1 MSSFKEGGE
10 FMKWLR
16 VFWNVI
22 SSESVMEPLIIILV
36 GYALQVYKRNRKYQV
51 IADTTVD
58 IVDYIEEHYKE
69 WGIKG
74 DQKMEKFIEL
84 FVEEYK
90 KAIGRV
96 PKGEELQT
104 ARLRAEAH
112 VQRVRRG
119 DLAHPRNRKVA

>member
-1 MSSFKEGGE
+1 
-10 FMKWLR
+10 MKWLK

-22 SSESVMEPLIIILV
+22 TSDAVMEPLIIILV
-36 GYALQVYKRNRKYQV
+36 GYALQVYQRNRRYQI

-74 DQKMEKFIEL
+74 NQKMEKFVEL
-84 FVEEYK
+84 FAKEFK
-90 KAIGRV
+90 KATGKV
-96 PKGEELQT
+96 PKQAEIDT

-112 VQRVRRG
+112 VQRARRG
-119 DLAHPRNRKVA
+119 DHMRPRDRKAA

>member
-1 MSSFKEGGE
+1 MR
-10 FMKWLR
+10 WLK
-16 VFWNVI
+16 VLWNVI
-22 SSESVMEPLIIILV
+22 TSESVMEPLIIILV
-36 GYALQVYKRNRKYQV
+36 GYALQVYQRNRKYQI

-84 FVEEYK
+84 FIEEYK
-90 KAIGRV
+90 KATGRV

-112 VQRVRRG
+112 VQRSRRG
-119 DLAHPRNRKVA
+119 DAIGFRNRRVA

>member
-1 MSSFKEGGE
+1 MGVNG
-10 FMKWLR
+10 MKWLK
-16 VFWNVI
+16 VLWNVI
-22 SSESVMEPLIIILV
+22 TSESVMEPLIIILV
-36 GYALQVYKRNRKYQV
+36 GYALQVYQRNRKYQI

-84 FVEEYK
+84 FIEEYK
-90 KAIGRV
+90 KATGRV
-96 PKGEELQT
+96 PKGEDLQT

-112 VQRVRRG
+112 VQRGRRG
-119 DLAHPRNRKVA
+119 DMINLRNRRVA

>member
-1 MSSFKEGGE
+1 MSPSSEGVDG
-10 FMKWLR
+10 MRWLK
-16 VFWNVI
+16 VLWNVI
-22 SSESVMEPLIIILV
+22 TSESVMEPLIIIVV
-36 GYALQVYKRNRKYQV
+36 GYALQVYQRNRKYQI

-84 FVEEYK
+84 FIDEYK
-90 KAIGRV
+90 KATGRV
-96 PKGEELQT
+96 PKGGELQT

-112 VQRVRRG
+112 VQRARRG
-119 DLAHPRNRKVA
+119 DAIDFRNRRVA

>member
-1 MSSFKEGGE
+1 MR
-10 FMKWLR
+10 WLK
-16 VFWNVI
+16 VLWNVI
-22 SSESVMEPLIIILV
+22 SSESGMEPWIIILV
-36 GYALQVYKRNRKYQV
+36 GYALQVYQRNRKYQI
-51 IADTTVD
+51 IADTTID

-84 FVEEYK
+84 FIEEYK

-112 VQRVRRG
+112 VQRARRG
-119 DLAHPRNRKVA
+119 DATHPRNRKVA

>member
-1 MSSFKEGGE
+1 MR
-10 FMKWLR
+10 WLK
-16 VFWNVI
+16 VLWNVI

-36 GYALQVYKRNRKYQV
+36 GYVLQVYQRNRKYQI
-51 IADTTVD
+51 IADTTID

-112 VQRVRRG
+112 VQRARRG
-119 DLAHPRNRKVA
+119 DAINLRNRRVA

>member
-1 MSSFKEGGE
+1 
-10 FMKWLR
+10 MKWLR

-119 DLAHPRNRKVA
+119 DLTHPRNRKVA

>member
-1 MSSFKEGGE
+1 MR
-10 FMKWLR
+10 WLK
-16 VFWNVI
+16 VLWNVI

-36 GYALQVYKRNRKYQV
+36 GYALQVYQRNRKYQI

-84 FVEEYK
+84 FIEEYK

-112 VQRVRRG
+112 VQRARRG
-119 DLAHPRNRKVA
+119 DAINLRNRRVA